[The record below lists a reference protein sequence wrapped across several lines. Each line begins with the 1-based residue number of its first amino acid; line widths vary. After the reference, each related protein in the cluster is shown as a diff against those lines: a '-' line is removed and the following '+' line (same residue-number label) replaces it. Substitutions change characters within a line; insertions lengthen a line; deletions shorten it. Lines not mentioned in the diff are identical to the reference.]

1 MASKGRKGRKKTN
14 RGWLLLLLLVPLLL
28 LGSLVLLEALLERPL
43 QKRLS
48 KITETK
54 LPLSFRLAIII
65 DDGGY
70 RLDYLQDTLR
80 LGKPLT
86 FAILPGTPHAR
97 EAALLVHQQG
107 GEVMLHLPMEPKE
120 ENHLPLEKNMV
131 KTGMDSAAIKKI
143 LREGLSRIPH
153 VRGVNPHMGSKA
165 TEDPGVMEAIMDILK
180 GEGLYYVDSH
190 TSPHSAGMK
199 AAQDRGVPSAQND
212 KFIDAVKK
220 TASIKEAIRAAMA
233 KAKKQ
238 GQATAIGHPDPLT
251 LRSLKEMVPEIE
263 KAGIK
268 LVFASE
274 IVG

>member
-70 RLDYLQDTLR
+70 RLDYLQDALR

-86 FAILPGTPHAR
+86 FAILPGTPNAR

-120 ENHLPLEKNMV
+120 ENHLTLEKNTV

-143 LREGLSRIPH
+143 LRESLSQIPH

-220 TASIKEAIRAAMA
+220 TESIKEAIRAAMA

>member
-86 FAILPGTPHAR
+86 FAILPGTPYAR

-120 ENHLPLEKNMV
+120 ENHLTLEKNMV

-220 TASIKEAIRAAMA
+220 TESIKEAIRAAMA